1 MFNRLLH
8 LHGIQYRAN
17 GQWVLYSEHH
27 GKGYTSSL
35 TFRLQRSDGSE
46 VEKLHTA
53 LECYLEWRI
62 RLEHE
67 MTKAEKN
74 ERGRTV

>member
-17 GQWVLYSEHH
+17 GQWVLYSEPH

-53 LECYLEWRI
+53 SAPDENT
-62 RLEHE
+62 
-67 MTKAEKN
+67 MGQEKGGLAWQLTAN
-74 ERGRTV
+74 SR